1 MSLDFH
7 ILHAFASFRGQRD
20 LGGGLE
26 RDSKE
31 PLYLGLGKKG
41 VDRSFWVGVCSRSLR
56 LGNMMERNGQQPGIP
71 SCADRFSE

>member
-7 ILHAFASFRGQRD
+7 ILHAFASFRGQGD
-20 LGGGLE
+20 LGRVE

-31 PLYLGLGKKG
+31 PLYLGLGKKV
-41 VDRSFWVGVCSRSLR
+41 VDRSFWVRVCSRSLR
-56 LGNMMERNGQQPGIP
+56 LGDMMERNGQQPGIP